1 MEASVMREEKGLKIV
16 LCVHGYVHL
25 HTHTH
30 IHKLASKYT
39 RWIRHFKGE
48 YRILPESIKEIK

>member
-1 MEASVMREEKGLKIV
+1 MMREEKGLKIV